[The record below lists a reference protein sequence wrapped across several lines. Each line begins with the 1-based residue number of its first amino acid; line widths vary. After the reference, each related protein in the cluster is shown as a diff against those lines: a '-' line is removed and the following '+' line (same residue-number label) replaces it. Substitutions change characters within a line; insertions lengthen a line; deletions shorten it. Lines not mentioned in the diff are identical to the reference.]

1 MTISPLF
8 GLALLVAI
16 LCALAT
22 GSLFAFST
30 FVMPALSRLPATQA
44 IAAMQSINIA
54 VINPL
59 FMGAFMGAAALF
71 LALIAGQWSNLGGA
85 PGVLTII
92 AAALYVGGTI
102 GITMVFNVPLN
113 NGLATVDAAAAGA
126 DATWSAYVGAW
137 QFWNHIRTLTGT
149 LALATLILA
158 MVEMRITTGR

>member
-8 GLALLVAI
+8 ALALLVAA

-30 FVMPALSRLPATQA
+30 FVMPALSRLPAAQA
-44 IAAMQSINIA
+44 ISAMQSINIA

-71 LALIAGQWSNLGGA
+71 LVLVLGEWRSLAQPHGTLILIAA
-85 PGVLTII
+85 VLYI
-92 AAALYVGGTI
+92 GGTI
-102 GITMVFNVPLN
+102 GITMAFNVPLN
-113 NGLATVDAAAAGA
+113 NGLATADAGSAGA
-126 DATWSAYVGAW
+126 DAIWSAYYASW
-137 QFWNHIRTLTGT
+137 QIWNHIRTLTGT

-158 MVEMRITTGR
+158 MVEMRVVTGR